1 MQSPRFSGA
10 PRKKP
15 GDPSVQKTLQEA
27 RSAATFLPTEVLIK
41 DLSKS
46 FGGHAVL
53 TGIDLQIL
61 RSEMIAIVGPSGCG
75 KTVLLKHI
83 MGTLN
88 PDRGSVSVADHE
100 QPGSPLMNLAD
111 LPEERMDE
119 IRMHWA
125 VVFQRNALFGGTV
138 FENLALWPREI
149 KRMPDEEILPRAI
162 QALRDVGLNPDQVL
176 QTKRESLSGGMAKRV
191 AIARALVMNPLLILY
206 DEPTSGLDPV
216 AGAQIHD
223 LISRTH
229 EVRTDANIAR
239 TSIIVTHDT
248 ELLRRLRPRIVMLS
262 EGRVYFDGSF
272 DQFIASELALIRPYV
287 HQMPLLH
294 ERRHE

>member
-1 MQSPRFSGA
+1 MNRLRSSSTPCG
-10 PRKKP
+10 K
-15 GDPSVQKTLQEA
+15 SVDSSIRQTSEEPA
-27 RSAATFLPTEVLIK
+27 SNTTSIPTEVLIK
-41 DLSKS
+41 DLHKS
-46 FGGHAVL
+46 FGTHAVL
-53 TGIDLQIL
+53 TGINLEIR
-61 RSEMIAIVGPSGCG
+61 RSEMVAIVGPSGCG

-83 MGTLN
+83 MGTLM

-100 QPGSPLMNLAD
+100 QSGSPLLNLAD

-119 IRMHWA
+119 IRIHWA

-149 KRMPDEEILPRAI
+149 KRMSDEEILPRAI

-176 QTKRESLSGGMAKRV
+176 QTKREALSGGMAKRV

-206 DEPTSGLDPV
+206 DEPTFGLDPV
-216 AGAQIHD
+216 TGEQIHD

-229 EVRTDANIAR
+229 QARIDANIAR

-248 ELLRRLRPRIVMLS
+248 ELLRRLRPRVVMMS
-262 EGRVYFDGSF
+262 EGRIYFDGNF
-272 DQFIASELALIRPYV
+272 DRFIRSDLPLIRPYV
-287 HQMPLLH
+287 QQMPVLH
-294 ERRHE
+294 ERQHD